1 MDELRRAY
9 HDRIATLRGQSIAI
23 VRDAARAVGDVSVA
37 LVQRDREAGV
47 GLVVSAGEAA
57 GRLAEVEVGVLDI
70 LAQQAPVGR
79 DLRVVLAA
87 LRIAQ
92 VAELCL
98 GLSRSLAGRVG
109 RGDDVVTP
117 ALRKLMNEIGEKTS
131 ELLEEANGA
140 WIVLDEAH
148 ARAVVESAAAVR
160 GLHRRFLSE
169 LLSLEGVPIDA
180 AVDLGMAARAYERLT
195 DHAVEIA
202 GRVQFAAT
210 GSPVSDV

>member
-1 MDELRRAY
+1 VDELRRAY